1 MIKRLPIRRKVLAA
15 LMVTLWV
22 PGASMSQT
30 VWNGGGVDSN
40 WTTDANWIGGLR
52 PPSSNVSNVQ
62 LGGTGASFAPVVD
75 TPWTLNRLTIADPTS
90 YALSGEQLTFNG
102 SAARLDTSGAA
113 HSIANDINIGTS
125 IALTNASD
133 LNLAGSI
140 TGAGAITKAGAG
152 TLTLE
157 VAPLNNNGVV
167 INAGTL
173 KIGTGAPLAVSG
185 TFSGAVDNNGTLV
198 VDNGAGGLFVV
209 LPDMNGIGSLVKNGS
224 GTLVGAGGAWTHGGD
239 TTLNAG
245 EIRASIV
252 SAGRLTINGGIF
264 ENASGAASSFG
275 SLAGSGGV
283 VNLNDGS
290 LTVGGDNSSSTYAGT
305 IGAFGGFLVKA
316 GTGTQTLSRVP
327 LHTGTT
333 TLNSGVLQIGDGGAL
348 AASGGFGGA
357 VVNNASLV
365 FDYSAA
371 GGSATLGNLSG
382 TGTLVKNGAGTLIMS
397 QNPTATGTTTINAGT
412 LQVGN
417 GGALAAAGGFT
428 GSVVNN
434 GALVYNFTSAG
445 GTSSL
450 AQLSGTG
457 SLTKNGSGTL
467 IITQNPTANGTT
479 TINAGTLQV
488 GNGGALAASG
498 GFSGA
503 VVNNAT
509 LAYDFT
515 SAGGTSALA
524 VLSGSGNLVKNGSGT
539 LILTSVPGHTGTT
552 SINAGTLQVGNGGA
566 LSASSSFGGP
576 VLNNGTLVFDYSSA
590 GGTSTL
596 SNLSGNGNLV
606 KNGSGLLNLTGTST
620 NTGSMQVNAGTLAV
634 NGAIA
639 SAVNVNAGGTLGGI
653 GTINN
658 ALTANAGGV
667 IAPGNSI
674 GTLTVNGSVA
684 FNAGSIYRVEVNPA
698 GNADRINVV
707 GAPGT
712 ATIGGGTVDVQAG
725 AGTYAPATIYTII
738 NATGGVAGTFS
749 SVTSNLAFLTPSLAY
764 DPNNVFLTLTRNAA
778 TFPSVAI
785 TPNQIAVSN
794 MLEPVANAGPT
805 GDMGTVVNGLLGLSA
820 PQARAAFDAIGG
832 ASIVELRRANVAFAR
847 VFTGDLDSRIQQP
860 AGAGV
865 AKSGEQPASP
875 DGRGFWIKAN
885 ASAYRT
891 DGDGNAFENEVRGG
905 SIAFGADAAPARG
918 VIVGLAA
925 AYGKSNLD
933 FDGIRDSG
941 WTRNGALA
949 VYGNYET
956 GPWAFK
962 GIAGYAFGTNQLD
975 RPIVF
980 GPIARTARG
989 EFDSQSGSVYAEAT
1003 YDIPMEGFSLRPL
1016 AGLSWVL
1023 SRQQGFTESGADALN
1038 LAVTGE
1044 TTNSLRTLLGVKT
1057 LHALPTGSGGVV
1069 YLEPRLVWSH
1079 EFGDLNTPLDA
1090 QLTGAGA
1097 AGNFTVAGVKLKRD
1111 SAIAGLRISG
1121 SVSKDIELFADVLV
1135 GGNSSQ
1141 TSASAY
1147 AGLRM
1152 AW

>member
-1 MIKRLPIRRKVLAA
+1 
-15 LMVTLWV
+15 
-22 PGASMSQT
+22 MSG
-30 VWNGGGVDSN
+30 NFG
-40 WTTDANWIGGLR
+40 
-52 PPSSNVSNVQ
+52 
-62 LGGTGASFAPVVD
+62 
-75 TPWTLNRLTIADPTS
+75 
-90 YALSGEQLTFNG
+90 
-102 SAARLDTSGAA
+102 
-113 HSIANDINIGTS
+113 
-125 IALTNASD
+125 
-133 LNLAGSI
+133 
-140 TGAGAITKAGAG
+140 
-152 TLTLE
+152 
-157 VAPLNNNGVV
+157 
-167 INAGTL
+167 
-173 KIGTGAPLAVSG
+173 
-185 TFSGAVDNNGTLV
+185 GAVVNNGTLV
-198 VDNGAGGLFVV
+198 VDNGAAGNFVV
-209 LPDMNGIGSLVKNGS
+209 LAGLTGTGSLIKNGG
-224 GTLVGAGGAWTHGGD
+224 GTLNAIGPDWNYSGN

-245 EIRASIV
+245 IIDAPIIST
-252 SAGRLTINGGIF
+252 GRLTVNGGIF
-264 ENASGAASSFG
+264 RNNLLSSSSFG
-275 SLAGSGGV
+275 SPGSAGTTIDLNGGT
-283 VNLNDGS
+283 
-290 LTVGGDNSSSTYAGT
+290 LTVGGDNSSTTYSGT
-305 IGAFGGFLVKA
+305 FSAIPGNLVKA
-316 GTGTQTLSRVP
+316 GTGTLTLEGAP
-327 LHTGTT
+327 LHTG
-333 TLNSGVLQIGDGGAL
+333 S
-348 AASGGFGGA
+348 
-357 VVNNASLV
+357 
-365 FDYSAA
+365 
-371 GGSATLGNLSG
+371 
-382 TGTLVKNGAGTLIMS
+382 
-397 QNPTATGTTTINAGT
+397 TTINAGT

-417 GGALAAAGGFT
+417 GGALAGSSSFGGP
-428 GSVVNN
+428 VVNN
-434 GALVYNFTSAG
+434 GTLAFDYTSAG
-445 GTSSL
+445 GIATLGAVSGTGNLTKSGSGTLILTGAPGYTGSTTINAGTLQVGSGGALAGSSSFGGAVVNNGTLAFDYTSAGGNATL
-450 AQLSGTG
+450 GAVSGTG
-457 SLTKNGSGTL
+457 SLTKSGSGTL
-467 IITQNPTANGTT
+467 IMTGAPGHTGPT

-488 GNGGALAASG
+488 GNGGALAGSSSFG
-498 GFSGA
+498 GA
-503 VVNNAT
+503 VVNNGT
-509 LAYDFT
+509 LAFDYS
-515 SAGGTSALA
+515 SAGGSATLGA
-524 VLSGSGNLVKNGSGT
+524 VSGAGSLVKNGSGT
-539 LILTSVPGHTGTT
+539 LILTGTPGHTGTT
-552 SINAGTLQVGNGGA
+552 TINAGTLQVGTGGA
-566 LSASSSFGGP
+566 LSGSSSFGGA

-596 SNLSGNGNLV
+596 SNLSGNGNLI

-639 SAVNVNAGGTLGGI
+639 SAVNINAGGTLGGI

-658 ALTANAGGV
+658 AVTANAGGV

-698 GNADRINVV
+698 GNADRINVI

-725 AGTYAPATIYTII
+725 AGTYSPATIYTII

-778 TFPSVAI
+778 TFPSVAL

-905 SIAFGADAAPARG
+905 SIAFGADAAPAKD

-925 AYGKSNLD
+925 AYGKGNLD
-933 FDGIRDSG
+933 FDGIPDSG

-949 VYGNYET
+949 VYGNYVT

-962 GIAGYAFGTNQLD
+962 GIAGYAFGRNQLD

-980 GPIARTARG
+980 GPIARVAQG
-989 EFDSQSGSVYAEAT
+989 EFDSQSGTVYAEAT
-1003 YDIPMEGFSLRPL
+1003 YDIPMDGFSLRPL
-1016 AGLSWVL
+1016 AGLSWVI
-1023 SRQQGFTESGADALN
+1023 SRQQGFTESGAGALN

-1057 LHALPTGSGGVV
+1057 VHALPTGNGGVV
-1069 YLEPRLVWSH
+1069 FLEPRLLWSH

-1097 AGNFTVAGVKLKRD
+1097 AGNFTVAGVNLKRD
-1111 SAIAGLRISG
+1111 SAIAGLRVSG
-1121 SVSKDIELFADVLV
+1121 SVSKDIELFADILV
-1135 GGNSSQ
+1135 SGNSSQ
-1141 TSASAY
+1141 TSASAF
-1147 AGLRM
+1147 AGVRM